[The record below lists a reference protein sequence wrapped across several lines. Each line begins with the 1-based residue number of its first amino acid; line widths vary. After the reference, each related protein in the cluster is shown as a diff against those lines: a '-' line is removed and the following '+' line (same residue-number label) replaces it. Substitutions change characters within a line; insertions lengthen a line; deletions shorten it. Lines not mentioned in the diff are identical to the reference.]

1 MADQRMP
8 VTPADYGFE
17 IVEDRQAYKGFAKVH
32 EFHLR
37 HKKYDGS
44 QSPTIKR
51 ECFNSGNAV
60 VVLPFDAKRDEVLMV
75 EQFRAGPLPRG
86 DNPWVIETVAGRID
100 TDETAEQVAIREAVE
115 EANCQVTELRKVGEM
130 YNSPG
135 IFAEYCTL
143 FVGRADLTG
152 LGGIHGL
159 DGEDEDIKAMVC
171 SFDEAYAG
179 LSDGRL
185 RSAPSFVLLQW
196 LALHHDELRK
206 AWL

>member
-1 MADQRMP
+1 MPRRRMT

-17 IVEDRQAYKGFAKVH
+17 IVEDRAAYKGFAKVH
-32 EFHLR
+32 EFHLT
-37 HKKYDGS
+37 HKRYDGTM
-44 QSPTIKR
+44 SPTITR
-51 ECFNSGNAV
+51 ECFASGDAV
-60 VVLPFDAKRDEVLMV
+60 VVLPYDAVRDEVLMV
-75 EQFRAGPLPRG
+75 EQFRAGPLPRK
-86 DNPWVIETVAGRID
+86 DNPWVIETVAGRIEPG
-100 TDETAEQVAIREAVE
+100 ETAEDVAIREAVE
-115 EANCQVTELRKVGEM
+115 EANCHVSDLRKVGEM

-171 SFDEAYAG
+171 SFEEAYAG
-179 LSDGRL
+179 LTDGRL

-196 LALHHDELRK
+196 LALHRQELRK
-206 AWL
+206 DWS